1 MKQIERIVY
10 SMHASIYFE
19 KQVKIINQ
27 TRNQAVK
34 QINCEA
40 NKTELIYVQS
50 FYKNHILNRL
60 DVNSI
65 VECKMM
71 RLIVQTLDI
80 LNKEYSSSASSKHV
94 MILKLINQYKAL
106 LSNAYI
112 EVINQQFDPQ
122 KLAKNPFES
131 PQDRIDVDH
140 LDEYTQLFNKFDSQL
155 PYTQ

>member
-1 MKQIERIVY
+1 
-10 SMHASIYFE
+10 MHESTYFE
-19 KQVKIINQ
+19 KQIKIINQ
-27 TRNQAVK
+27 TRNQSVK
-34 QINCEA
+34 KINCEA

-60 DVNSI
+60 DVNSP
-65 VECKMM
+65 VESKMM

-80 LNKEYSSSASSKHV
+80 LNEEYSSSSSSKHV
-94 MILKLINQYKAL
+94 MILKLLNQYKAL
-106 LSNAYI
+106 ISNAYI

-131 PQDRIDVDH
+131 PQDRIDLEH
-140 LDEYTQLFNKFDSQL
+140 LDEYTQRLNKFDSQL

>member
-1 MKQIERIVY
+1 MQ
-10 SMHASIYFE
+10 ASTDFE

-27 TRNQAVK
+27 TRNQTIK
-34 QINCEA
+34 KINCEA

-50 FYKNHILNRL
+50 FYKNYILNKL
-60 DVNSI
+60 DVNSV
-65 VECKMM
+65 VEGKMM

-106 LSNAYI
+106 ISNAYI
-112 EVINQQFDPQ
+112 EIINQQFDPQ

-140 LDEYTQLFNKFDSQL
+140 SDEYTQLLNRFDRQRSNMQRG
-155 PYTQ
+155 

>member
-1 MKQIERIVY
+1 MQ
-10 SMHASIYFE
+10 ASIYFE
-19 KQVKIINQ
+19 KQIKIINQ
-27 TRNQAVK
+27 TRNQSVK

-65 VECKMM
+65 VEGKMM

-94 MILKLINQYKAL
+94 MILKLLNQYKAL
-106 LSNAYI
+106 ISNAYI

-131 PQDRIDVDH
+131 PQDRIDLEH
-140 LDEYTQLFNKFDSQL
+140 LDEYTQLLNKFDSQL
-155 PYTQ
+155 PYMR

>member
-1 MKQIERIVY
+1 MQ
-10 SMHASIYFE
+10 ASTDFE

-27 TRNQAVK
+27 TRNQTIK
-34 QINCEA
+34 KINCEA

-50 FYKNHILNRL
+50 FYKNYILNKL
-60 DVNSI
+60 DVNSV
-65 VECKMM
+65 VEGKMM
-71 RLIVQTLDI
+71 QLIVQTLDI

-106 LSNAYI
+106 ISNAYI
-112 EVINQQFDPQ
+112 EIINQQFDSQ

-140 LDEYTQLFNKFDSQL
+140 LDEYTQLLNRFNHKLSN
-155 PYTQ
+155 

>member
-1 MKQIERIVY
+1 MY
-10 SMHASIYFE
+10 ASIYFE

-27 TRNQAVK
+27 TRNQSVK

-60 DVNSI
+60 DVNSP
-65 VECKMM
+65 VESKMI

-94 MILKLINQYKAL
+94 MILKLINRYKAL
-106 LSNAYI
+106 ISNAYI
-112 EVINQQFDPQ
+112 EIINQQFDPQ

-131 PQDRIDVDH
+131 PQDRIDADH
-140 LDEYTQLFNKFDSQL
+140 LDEYTQLINRFDSQRSNM
-155 PYTQ
+155 QRG

>member
-1 MKQIERIVY
+1 
-10 SMHASIYFE
+10 MHASTYFE
-19 KQVKIINQ
+19 KQIKIINQ
-27 TRNQAVK
+27 TRNQTIK
-34 QINCEA
+34 KINCEA

-65 VECKMM
+65 VESKMM

-80 LNKEYSSSASSKHV
+80 LNEEYRSSASSKHV
-94 MILKLINQYKAL
+94 LILKLINQYKAL
-106 LSNAYI
+106 ISNAYI

-131 PQDRIDVDH
+131 PQDRIDLEH
-140 LDEYTQLFNKFDSQL
+140 LDEYTQLLNKFDSQL
-155 PYTQ
+155 PYMRRG

>member
-1 MKQIERIVY
+1 
-10 SMHASIYFE
+10 MHESTYFE
-19 KQVKIINQ
+19 KQIKIINQ
-27 TRNQAVK
+27 TRNQSVK
-34 QINCEA
+34 KINCEA

-50 FYKNHILNRL
+50 FYKNHILNKL

-65 VECKMM
+65 VESKMM

-106 LSNAYI
+106 ISNAYI

-131 PQDRIDVDH
+131 PQDRIDLEH
-140 LDEYTQLFNKFDSQL
+140 LDEYTQLLNKFDSQL
-155 PYTQ
+155 PYMQ

>member
-1 MKQIERIVY
+1 MQT
-10 SMHASIYFE
+10 STYFE
-19 KQVKIINQ
+19 KQIKIINQ
-27 TRNQAVK
+27 TRNQSVK
-34 QINCEA
+34 QINCEG

-65 VECKMM
+65 VEGKMM

-106 LSNAYI
+106 ISNAYI

-131 PQDRIDVDH
+131 PQDRIDAAH
-140 LDEYTQLFNKFDSQL
+140 LDEYTQLLNKFDSQL
-155 PYTQ
+155 PYMR

>member
-1 MKQIERIVY
+1 MY
-10 SMHASIYFE
+10 ASIYFE

-27 TRNQAVK
+27 TRNQSVK
-34 QINCEA
+34 KINCEA
-40 NKTELIYVQS
+40 NKTEMIYVQS

-65 VECKMM
+65 VEGKMM

-94 MILKLINQYKAL
+94 MILKLLSQYKEVI
-106 LSNAYI
+106 SNAYI
-112 EVINQQFDPQ
+112 EIINQQFDPQ

-131 PQDRIDVDH
+131 PQDRIDLEH
-140 LDEYTQLFNKFDSQL
+140 LDEYTQLINRFDSQ
-155 PYTQ
+155 PPDMQRG